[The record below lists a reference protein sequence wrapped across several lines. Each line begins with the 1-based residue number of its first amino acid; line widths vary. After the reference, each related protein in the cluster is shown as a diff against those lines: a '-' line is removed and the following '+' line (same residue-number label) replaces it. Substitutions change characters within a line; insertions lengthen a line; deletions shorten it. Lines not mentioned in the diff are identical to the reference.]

1 MFKQCIHKLFEAQ
14 VARTPNAVAV
24 VCGQEQLTYQELNI
38 KANQLAHHLQ
48 KLGVGAEVLVGICVD
63 RSLEMIVGLL
73 GILKAGGAYVPLE
86 PAYPAERLTYMV
98 QDAQVSVL
106 VTQQKWSTLISDY
119 SGQVICLDSQKDDIA
134 NQKDHN
140 LVNTVQ
146 PSNLAYVIYTS
157 GSTGKPKGVMIEHQS
172 LVNFTQMALAQ
183 YQISASENPTGTLR
197 ERILQF
203 TLMSFD
209 VAAEEIYPC
218 LSCGGTVVLR
228 TEEMVSSVAS
238 FVQQSKDWQITVWD
252 LPTAYWHLLVNE
264 LATGQIALP
273 ESLRLVVI
281 GGERVLPERVGCG
294 SSMWVI
300 SLS

>member
-1 MFKQCIHKLFEAQ
+1 MFKQCIHQLFEAQ
-14 VARTPNAVAV
+14 VARTPKAVAV

-73 GILKAGGAYVPLE
+73 GILKAGGAYVPLD

-146 PSNLAYVIYTS
+146 PSNLVYVIYTS

-172 LVNFTQMALAQ
+172 LVNFTQMAIAQ
-183 YQISASENPTGTLR
+183 YQLSASD
-197 ERILQF
+197 RILQF
-203 TLMSFD
+203 ASMSFD

-238 FVQQSKDWQITVWD
+238 FVQQSKHWQITVWD

-264 LATGQIALP
+264 LASGQIALP
-273 ESLRLVVI
+273 ESLRLVHH
-281 GGERVLPERVGCG
+281 
-294 SSMWVI
+294 
-300 SLS
+300 